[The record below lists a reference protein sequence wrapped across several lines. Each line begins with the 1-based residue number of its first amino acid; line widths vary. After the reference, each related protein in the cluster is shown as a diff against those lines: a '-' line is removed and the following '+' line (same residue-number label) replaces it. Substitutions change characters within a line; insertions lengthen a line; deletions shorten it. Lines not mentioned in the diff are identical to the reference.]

1 MIKYLI
7 FIVFFNIL
15 PISAENLEPIEIV
28 KITVTEVLETIQND
42 EEIKSGNKG
51 KIIDIVQE
59 RVTPFVDFE
68 RMTRLA
74 IGRPWKDATETQKSN
89 LLIYLISC

>member
-7 FIVFFNIL
+7 FIIFFNIL
-15 PISAENLEPIEIV
+15 PISAKNLEPIEIV

-42 EEIKSGNKG
+42 KEIKAGNKG

-59 RVTPFVDFE
+59 KVTPYVDFE

-74 IGRPWKDATETQKSN
+74 SEDPGKMQQKRKNLN
-89 LLIYLISC
+89 LLIHLISC